1 MAATVKVQRRN
12 PKVNAA
18 ARLAYL
24 AFHCPVLIFGR
35 EAVKRGD
42 YPRSPKGC
50 VDFAAAEEDVAA
62 SQVETHLRN
71 CKVRLERRL
80 EPDAK
85 PADPEAACV
94 FALRQGGSLD
104 VAARLSGLPRHTVA
118 SAWIEADNGDE
129 NEFGHKMLEAWAW
142 AELDIAGDPQKEE
155 SRRRQH
161 DTGAWTPAG
170 EPEDRIENWNY
181 YRENVAVIDNQMRF
195 DDLLKEAEN
204 GDQQTNKKAGQ
215 AAS

>member
-1 MAATVKVQRRN
+1 MATAKVRGRN
-12 PKVNAA
+12 EKINAG

-24 AFHCPVLIFGR
+24 AYHCPVLIFGR

-42 YPRSPKGC
+42 YPRSSQGC
-50 VDFAAAEEDVAA
+50 IDFAAAEADTTPAQIA
-62 SQVETHLRN
+62 KHLSN
-71 CKVRLERRL
+71 CAVRLERRL

-85 PADPEAACV
+85 PTDPETACV

-104 VAARLSGLPRHTVA
+104 VAARLSGLPRTTVA
-118 SAWIEADNGDE
+118 TAWIAADNGEDD
-129 NEFGHKMLEAWAW
+129 EFGHKMLEAWAW

-161 DTGAWTPAG
+161 DMGAWSPQG
-170 EPEDRIENWNY
+170 DPDDRIENWNW
-181 YRENVAVIDNQMRF
+181 YRENVTVIDNQMRF

-204 GDQQTNKKAGQ
+204 GEQQKVQEAGQ
-215 AAS
+215 RAS